1 LILPIISH
9 LEAVAIVEGLS
20 EAVSNPKAIDDIIGY
35 LYRTGD
41 MSIIAP
47 LLDSP
52 KPSYVR
58 LGAYIMGEV
67 GGRAYSLRDQAK
79 DLLSS
84 PDDET
89 RYWAMCAVAN
99 TFEAAEGNALISAAG
114 LYEDTDEFIRIRAA
128 EITERMKDR

>member
-1 LILPIISH
+1 MINPVISH
-9 LEAVAIVEGLS
+9 LEAAAIVAGLS

-47 LLDSP
+47 LLDS
-52 KPSYVR
+52 SNSAYVR

-67 GGRAYSLRDQAK
+67 GGPAYSLRDRAK

-84 PDDET
+84 SDDET

-99 TFEAAEGNALISAAG
+99 TFEAAEARELISASG
-114 LYEDTDEFIRIRAA
+114 LHEDTDEFIRIRAA
-128 EITERMKDR
+128 EISERLKDR